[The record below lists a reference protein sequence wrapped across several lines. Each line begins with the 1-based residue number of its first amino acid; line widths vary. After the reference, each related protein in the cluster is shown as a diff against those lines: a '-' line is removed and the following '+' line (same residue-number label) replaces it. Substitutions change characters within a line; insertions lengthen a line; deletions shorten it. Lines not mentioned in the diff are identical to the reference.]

1 MRRDIEAG
9 EGAPGSEGWLR
20 PGLTCWRR
28 ERAHRA
34 AVLHDGAAYFAAARA
49 ALVKAQRTITLIG
62 WSFDPRVRL
71 LPSAGDPESDQTMA
85 DLLRALKAARPDLTI
100 RILIW
105 DMPWPISAGN
115 DHTPDSVR
123 ESLGTG
129 IDFRIDGTLPY
140 GACQHQKILV
150 IDDTIAFC
158 GGSDFEVNRWDTPAH
173 RDRDPRR
180 RLPSGEDYPPRH
192 DVMMLVDGPAAGALA
207 DLARERWRRATGEVL
222 SPTVAAPVDPWPE
235 TVAPLLTEVEV
246 GLSRTEPALAHRPER
261 RFSARGE
268 KAMRPESRAAV
279 AENAA
284 LYLASIRGAK
294 DFIYLENQYLASPV
308 VADALRA
315 RLAEPDGPEI
325 VIVLSERSPNRF
337 DQLTMDSAR
346 RGLIKGLRRA
356 DRHGRL
362 RIVAPHT
369 PEGRPILI
377 HSKVAII
384 DRRFLRIGSTNL
396 NNRSFGYDTECD
408 LSIELRADDAAGR
421 AALDRVLH
429 ALLGHHGGCPAE
441 TFAKAY
447 AERASLRAVLD
458 DPALMPSPRLC
469 TLVPSH
475 RGPIARLVE
484 AFHLGDPAG
493 SEDAWRPWRRR
504 AVLRRAR
511 RGDPVDAA
519 PPAKTVEA

>member
-1 MRRDIEAG
+1 MRRDIGVGEGTG
-9 EGAPGSEGWLR
+9 EGAPAPEGWLR

-49 ALVKAQRTITLIG
+49 ALVRAQRTVTLIG

-71 LPSAGDPESDQTMA
+71 LPSAGEPDSDQTMA
-85 DLLRALKAARPDLTI
+85 DLLRALKAARPELTI

-123 ESLGTG
+123 ASLGTG

-150 IDDTIAFC
+150 IDDRIAFC

-207 DLARERWRRATGEVL
+207 DLARERWRRATGETL
-222 SPTVAAPVDPWPE
+222 SPTVGSPTDPWPE

-246 GLSRTEPALAHRPER
+246 GLSRTEPALAGRE
-261 RFSARGE
+261 
-268 KAMRPESRAAV
+268 AV

-284 LYLASIRGAK
+284 LYLATIRGAK
-294 DFIYLENQYLASPV
+294 DIIYLENQYLASPV

-315 RLAEPDGPEI
+315 RLEEPDGPEI
-325 VIVLSERSPNRF
+325 VIVLSERSPNGF
-337 DQLTMDSAR
+337 DRLTMDSAR

-369 PEGRPILI
+369 PKGQPILI

-384 DRRFLRIGSTNL
+384 DRRLLRIGSTNL

-408 LSIELRADDAAGR
+408 LSIELRTDDAAGR

-429 ALLGHHGGCPAE
+429 ALLGHHGGCPADI
-441 TFAKAY
+441 FAQAY
-447 AERASLRAVLD
+447 AERGSLRAVID
-458 DPALMPSPRLC
+458 DPVLMASPRLC

-493 SEDAWRPWRRR
+493 SGDAWRPWRRR
-504 AVLRRAR
+504 KVLSRAR
-511 RGDPVDAA
+511 AA
-519 PPAKTVEA
+519 LPMAAARPGTTVEA

>member
-1 MRRDIEAG
+1 MRREIEAG
-9 EGAPGSEGWLR
+9 EGAPVPEGWLR

-49 ALVKAQRTITLIG
+49 ALVKAQESITLIG

-71 LPSAGDPESDQTMA
+71 LPSAGDPDADQTLA
-85 DLLRALKAARPDLTI
+85 DLLRALKAARPGLTI

-115 DHTPDSVR
+115 DHTPETVR
-123 ESLGTG
+123 ESLGSG

-150 IDDTIAFC
+150 IDDRIAFS

-192 DVMMLVDGPAAGALA
+192 DVMMLVDGPAANALA
-207 DLARERWRRATGEVL
+207 DLARERWRRATGETL
-222 SPTVAAPVDPWPE
+222 SPTLDTSVDPWPE
-235 TVAPLLTEVEV
+235 TVTPLLTEVEV
-246 GLSRTEPALAHRPER
+246 GLSRTEPAVSGRE
-261 RFSARGE
+261 
-268 KAMRPESRAAV
+268 AV
-279 AENAA
+279 SENAA
-284 LYLASIRGAK
+284 LYLATIRAAK
-294 DFIYLENQYLASPV
+294 EVVYLENQYLASPLA
-308 VADALRA
+308 ADALRA

-325 VIVLSERSPNRF
+325 VIVLSERSPNGF

-369 PEGRPILI
+369 PKGQPILI

-408 LSIELRADDAAGR
+408 LSIELRPDDAAGR

-429 ALLGHHGGCPAE
+429 ALLGHHGGCPSDA
-441 TFAKAY
+441 FAQAY
-447 AERASLRAVLD
+447 AERGTLRAVLD

-469 TLVPSH
+469 PLVPSH

-493 SEDAWRPWRRR
+493 SDDAWRPWRRR
-504 AVLRRAR
+504 GVLRRAR
-511 RGDPVDAA
+511 AA
-519 PPAKTVEA
+519 IPPEALPAGEAVEA

>member
-9 EGAPGSEGWLR
+9 EGSAAPEGWLR
-20 PGLTCWRR
+20 PGVTCWRR

-34 AVLHDGAAYFAAARA
+34 AVLHDGAAYFAAARG
-49 ALVKAQRTITLIG
+49 ALVKAQKTITLIG

-71 LPSAGDPESDQTMA
+71 LPSAGDPDSDQTLA

-115 DHTPDSVR
+115 DHTPESVR
-123 ESLGTG
+123 ASLGPG
-129 IDFRIDGTLPY
+129 IDFRIDNTLPF

-150 IDDTIAFC
+150 IDDAVAFC

-222 SPTVAAPVDPWPE
+222 APPTPAERGVDPWPE

-246 GLSRTEPALAHRPER
+246 ALSRTEPAQDGRD
-261 RFSARGE
+261 
-268 KAMRPESRAAV
+268 AV

-284 LYLASIRGAK
+284 LYLATIRGARE
-294 DFIYLENQYLASPV
+294 FLYLENQYLASPV

-325 VIVLSERSPNRF
+325 VIVLSERSPNGF

-362 RIVAPHT
+362 RVVAPHT
-369 PEGRPILI
+369 PKGQPILI

-384 DRRFLRIGSTNL
+384 DHRFLRIGSTNL

-429 ALLGHHGGCPAE
+429 ALLGHHGGCPSD
-441 TFAKAY
+441 TFAQAY
-447 AERASLRAVLD
+447 AERGTLRAVID

-484 AFHLGDPAG
+484 AYHLGDPAG

-504 AVLRRAR
+504 KVLRRAR
-511 RGDPVDAA
+511 AAIAVETVPPV
-519 PPAKTVEA
+519 KTVEA

>member
-1 MRRDIEAG
+1 MRRDIEVG
-9 EGAPGSEGWLR
+9 GAPAPEGWLR

-71 LPSAGDPESDQTMA
+71 LPSAGDPDADQTLA
-85 DLLRALKAARPDLTI
+85 DLLRALKAARPNLTI

-123 ESLGTG
+123 ASLGTG
-129 IDFRIDGTLPY
+129 IDFRIDDTLPY

-150 IDDTIAFC
+150 IDDRIAFC

-192 DVMMLVDGPAAGALA
+192 DVMMLVDGPAARALA
-207 DLARERWRRATGEVL
+207 DLARERWRRATGETL
-222 SPTVAAPVDPWPE
+222 SPTLETPVDPWPE
-235 TVAPLLTEVEV
+235 TVVPLLTEVEV
-246 GLSRTEPALAHRPER
+246 GLSRTEPALEPRPER
-261 RFSARGE
+261 WFPAFG
-268 KAMRPESRAAV
+268 KKTMRHESRAAV
-279 AENAA
+279 SENAA
-284 LYLASIRGAK
+284 LYLATIRAAK
-294 DFIYLENQYLASPV
+294 EVIYLENQYLASPV

-315 RLAEPDGPEI
+315 RLGEPDGPEI
-325 VIVLSERSPNRF
+325 VIVLSERSPNGF

-369 PEGRPILI
+369 PKGQPILI

-384 DRRFLRIGSTNL
+384 DHRFLRIGSTNL

-408 LSIELRADDAAGR
+408 LSIELRPDDAAGR

-429 ALLGHHGGCPAE
+429 ALLGHHGGCPSD
-441 TFAKAY
+441 TFAQAY
-447 AERASLRAVLD
+447 AERGSLRAVID

-493 SEDAWRPWRRR
+493 SDDAWRPWRRR
-504 AVLRRAR
+504 RVLRRAHEVMPAEVA
-511 RGDPVDAA
+511 GTGAA
-519 PPAKTVEA
+519 VEA